1 MTLRLSRSLDPSAL
15 RATFEVRRRLHI
27 PGVLDPESAEALAA
41 AMEAFDDWRVSVS
54 AGGEF
59 FELPLRGRMA
69 AEPGK
74 QGWID
79 QARVDGTDA
88 RMQYV
93 FDTRRLDLEREAAPR
108 DAVGEVPSFLN
119 SPDFLD
125 FVRVVTGD
133 DRIDFADAQ
142 ATRYRPGHLLTGH
155 DDAAEGKN
163 RLYAY
168 VLNLTR
174 DWRADWGGVL
184 AFEGADGHIEE
195 GFAPAF
201 NALNLFAIPT
211 RHAVTQ
217 VASFAAARQA
227 VDRRLGPV
235 APEGRP
241 PGRRPIPS
249 CRLLN
254 PPSCP

>member
-1 MTLRLSRSLDPSAL
+1 VTLRLSPSLDAAAL
-15 RATFEVRRRLHI
+15 RKAFEPRRRLHI
-27 PGVLDPESAEALAA
+27 PDVLDAESAGAVVA
-41 AMEAFDDWRVSVS
+41 AMEAFDGWKVSVS

-59 FELPLRGRMA
+59 FELPLSGRLA

-79 QARVDGTDA
+79 GARVDGADP
-88 RMQYV
+88 RMQYI
-93 FDTRRLDLEREAAPR
+93 FDTRRLDMEPEDAPR
-108 DAVGEVPSFLN
+108 DAVSEVLDFLN
-119 SPDFLD
+119 GADFLA
-125 FVRVVTGD
+125 FVRTVTGD

-142 ATRYRPGHLLTGH
+142 ATRYRPGHVLTGH

-184 AFEGADGHIEE
+184 AFEGADGHIEG

-201 NALNLFAIPT
+201 NALNIFAVPM

-217 VASFAAARQA
+217 VASFAPR
-227 VDRRLGPV
+227 DRLSITGWLRSNQTV
-235 APEGRP
+235 
-241 PGRRPIPS
+241 
-249 CRLLN
+249 
-254 PPSCP
+254 

>member
-1 MTLRLSRSLDPSAL
+1 MTLGLSPSLDAAAL
-15 RATFEVRRRLHI
+15 HRAFAGRRRLHI
-27 PGVLDPESAEALAA
+27 PGVLDPDSAEAVVA
-41 AMEAFDDWRVSVS
+41 AMEGFDGWKVSVS

-59 FELPLRGRMA
+59 FELPVSGRVA

-79 QARVDGTDA
+79 QARVDGADP
-88 RMQYV
+88 RMQYI
-93 FDTRRLDLEREAAPR
+93 FDTRRLDLEPEDGPC
-108 DAVGEVPSFLN
+108 DAVSEVLPFFN
-119 SPDFLD
+119 GPDFIA
-125 FVRVVTGD
+125 FVRAVTGD

-142 ATRYRPGHLLTGH
+142 ATRYRPGHVLTSH
-155 DDAAEGKN
+155 DDAVEGKN

-174 DWRADWGGVL
+174 AWRPDWGGVL

-201 NALNLFAIPT
+201 NALNIFAVPM

-217 VASFAAARQA
+217 VAGFAPRDRLPITGWLRSRQA
-227 VDRRLGPV
+227 VGPQ
-235 APEGRP
+235 G
-241 PGRRPIPS
+241 
-249 CRLLN
+249 
-254 PPSCP
+254 

>member
-1 MTLRLSRSLDPSAL
+1 MTPRLSPSLDAAAL
-15 RATFEVRRRLHI
+15 RTAFGARRRLHI
-27 PGVLDPESAEALAA
+27 PGVLDPDSAGAVVA
-41 AMEAFDDWRVSVS
+41 AMEAFDGWKVSVS
-54 AGGEF
+54 AGGEV
-59 FELPLRGRMA
+59 FELPLSGRAA

-74 QGWID
+74 QSWID
-79 QARVDGTDA
+79 QARVDGA
-88 RMQYV
+88 EPRMQYI
-93 FDTRRLDLEREAAPR
+93 FDTRRLDMEPGDAPR
-108 DAVGEVPSFLN
+108 DAVSEVLGFLN
-119 SPDFLD
+119 GPEFLA
-125 FVRVVTGD
+125 FVRTVTGD

-142 ATRYRPGHLLTGH
+142 ATRYRPGHVLTGH

-201 NALNLFAIPT
+201 NALNIFAVPM

-217 VASFAAARQA
+217 VASFAPRDRLSITGWLRSHQA
-227 VDRRLGPV
+227 VGPQD
-235 APEGRP
+235 
-241 PGRRPIPS
+241 
-249 CRLLN
+249 
-254 PPSCP
+254 

>member
-1 MTLRLSRSLDPSAL
+1 VTLRLSPALDVAAL
-15 RATFEVRRRLHI
+15 HAAFAARRRLHI
-27 PGVLDPESAEALAA
+27 PGVLDPDSAGALVA
-41 AMEAFDDWRVSVS
+41 AMEAFDGWKVSVS

-59 FELPLRGRMA
+59 FELPLEGRHA
-69 AEPGK
+69 ADHGK

-79 QARVDGTDA
+79 GARVDGA
-88 RMQYV
+88 EPRMQYI
-93 FDTRRLDLEREAAPR
+93 FDTRRLDMEPEDAPR
-108 DAVGEVPSFLN
+108 DAVSEALAFLN
-119 SPDFLD
+119 GPDFLA
-125 FVRVVTGD
+125 FVRGVTGD

-142 ATRYRPGHLLTGH
+142 ATRYRPGHVLTGH

-174 DWRADWGGVL
+174 DWRSDWGGVL

-201 NALNLFAIPT
+201 NALNIFAVPM

-217 VASFAAARQA
+217 VASFAPRDRLSITGWLRSHQA
-227 VDRRLGPV
+227 IGPD
-235 APEGRP
+235 
-241 PGRRPIPS
+241 
-249 CRLLN
+249 
-254 PPSCP
+254 

>member
-1 MTLRLSRSLDPSAL
+1 MTLRLSPALDVAAL
-15 RATFEVRRRLHI
+15 RRAFETGRRLHV
-27 PGVLDPESAEALAA
+27 PSVLAPDSADSIAA
-41 AMEAFDDWRVSVS
+41 ALEAFDGWKVSVS

-59 FELPLRGRMA
+59 FELPLKGRVA

-79 QARVDGTDA
+79 QARVDGA
-88 RMQYV
+88 EPRMQYI
-93 FDTRRLDLEREAAPR
+93 FDTRRLDMEPEDGPR
-108 DAVGEVPSFLN
+108 DAVSEVPGFLN
-119 SPDFLD
+119 GPDFLD
-125 FVRVVTGD
+125 FVRGVTGD

-142 ATRYRPGHLLTGH
+142 ATRYRPGHVLTGH

-195 GFAPAF
+195 GFSPAF
-201 NALNLFAIPT
+201 NALNIFAVPM

-217 VASFAAARQA
+217 VAGFAPRDRLSITGWLRSRQ
-227 VDRRLGPV
+227 
-235 APEGRP
+235 
-241 PGRRPIPS
+241 PI
-249 CRLLN
+249 
-254 PPSCP
+254 

>member
-1 MTLRLSRSLDPSAL
+1 MTLRLSPSLDPAAL
-15 RATFEVRRRLHI
+15 KAAFGARRRLHI
-27 PGVLDPESAEALAA
+27 PGILDSDSAGAVIA
-41 AMEAFDDWRVSVS
+41 AMEAFDGWKISVS

-59 FELPLRGRMA
+59 FELPLTGRVA

-79 QARVDGTDA
+79 GARVDGADA
-88 RMQYV
+88 RMQYI
-93 FDTRRLDLEREAAPR
+93 FDTRRLDMEPEDGPR
-108 DAVGEVPSFLN
+108 DAVSEVLPFLN
-119 SPDFLD
+119 GPVFLG
-125 FVRVVTGD
+125 FVRAVTGD

-142 ATRYRPGHLLTGH
+142 ATRYRPGHVLTGH

-195 GFAPAF
+195 GFSPAF
-201 NALNLFAIPT
+201 NALNLFAVPM

-217 VASFAAARQA
+217 VAGFAPR
-227 VDRRLGPV
+227 DRLSITGWLRSHAPV
-235 APEGRP
+235 
-241 PGRRPIPS
+241 
-249 CRLLN
+249 
-254 PPSCP
+254 

>member
-1 MTLRLSRSLDPSAL
+1 MSLRLSPALDVPAL
-15 RATFEVRRRLHI
+15 HTAFRARRRLHI
-27 PGVLDPESAEALAA
+27 PGILDHDSAGALVA
-41 AMEAFDDWRVSVS
+41 AMEAFDGWKVSVS
-54 AGGEF
+54 AGGEL
-59 FELPLRGRMA
+59 FELPLRGRVA

-79 QARVDGTDA
+79 GARVDGA
-88 RMQYV
+88 ESRMQYI
-93 FDTRRLDLEREAAPR
+93 FDTRRLDLEPENAPR
-108 DAVGEVPSFLN
+108 DAVSDLTGFLN
-119 SPDFLD
+119 GPDFLA
-125 FVRVVTGD
+125 FVRTVTGD

-142 ATRYRPGHLLTGH
+142 ATRYRPGHVLTGH

-184 AFEGADGHIEE
+184 VFEGADGHIAE

-201 NALNLFAIPT
+201 NALNIFAVPM

-217 VASFAAARQA
+217 VASFAPR
-227 VDRRLGPV
+227 DRLSITGWLRSHQPV
-235 APEGRP
+235 
-241 PGRRPIPS
+241 
-249 CRLLN
+249 
-254 PPSCP
+254 